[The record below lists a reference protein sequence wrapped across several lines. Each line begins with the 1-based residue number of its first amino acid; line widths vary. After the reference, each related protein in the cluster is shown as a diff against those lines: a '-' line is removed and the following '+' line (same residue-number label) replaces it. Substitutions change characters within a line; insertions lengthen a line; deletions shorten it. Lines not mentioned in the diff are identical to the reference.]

1 MTFNISHM
9 EDINERILLET
20 TGNGGVN
27 FPCNFLLGVQIMPLI
42 MNPGKI
48 LITNSIVYFQP
59 MNNVASNPVDKYKLD
74 SITRVAKRRHLLR
87 HVGLEI
93 FMQNDQSIFFSFK
106 T

>member
-1 MTFNISHM
+1 
-9 EDINERILLET
+9 
-20 TGNGGVN
+20 
-27 FPCNFLLGVQIMPLI
+27 MPLI

-59 MNNVASNPVDKYKLD
+59 MNNVTSNPVDKYKLD

-93 FMQNDQSIFFSFK
+93 FMHNDQSIFFSFK